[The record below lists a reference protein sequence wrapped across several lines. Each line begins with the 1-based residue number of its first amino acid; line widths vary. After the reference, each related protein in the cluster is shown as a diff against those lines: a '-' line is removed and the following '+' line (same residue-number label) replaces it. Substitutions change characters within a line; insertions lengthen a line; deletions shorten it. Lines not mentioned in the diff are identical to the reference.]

1 LVAAGVVFCVILS
14 VADQLG
20 SHGTLRRSFYR
31 RTKQKERLKTGNYLM
46 NHEAS
51 VLFDL
56 WCKAARTDL
65 TWGLPCSVC
74 VSRWAA
80 LHCCGSHPSNGG
92 TVPVLVPVPAAG
104 QGRTHGIPDR
114 SGDGTP
120 LSMPLPWTPAPAAC
134 CTEVPA
140 AARAARAAAACLLA
154 ALCTA
159 AHHTHP
165 VCRLGHALPLTPS
178 KPLTSSLSHPLGP
191 GTLSCPVVL
200 PPRFAARPSMD
211 ARPGPAPRFA
221 LLSAGNPSFI

>member
-1 LVAAGVVFCVILS
+1 MVAAGVVLCHFVCC
-14 VADQLG
+14 
-20 SHGTLRRSFYR
+20 RSAGQSWNTSKKLLPKNKAKR
-31 RTKQKERLKTGNYLM
+31 KTQDGATM

-104 QGRTHGIPDR
+104 RGRTHGIPDR

-120 LSMPLPWTPAPAAC
+120 PSMPLPWTPAPAAC

-140 AARAARAAAACLLA
+140 AARAARAARAAAACLLHSA
-154 ALCTA
+154 VLHT
-159 AHHTHP
+159 THP